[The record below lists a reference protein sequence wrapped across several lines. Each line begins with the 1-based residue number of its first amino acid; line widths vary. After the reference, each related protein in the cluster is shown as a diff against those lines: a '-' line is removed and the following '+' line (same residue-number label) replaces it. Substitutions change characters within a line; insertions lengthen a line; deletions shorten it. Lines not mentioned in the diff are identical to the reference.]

1 MEEEPMTRYRNLVFK
16 GGGVRGIAYLGA
28 LKYLYERGFM
38 AKIERVAGTSA
49 GAITALGVALYPSD
63 FAQFKTMADSL
74 DYRRVPAE
82 NDERTHTLE
91 NKRLVALTERYRD
104 LAIFKNFQCSMRLL
118 QEKGWYSSAYLYQW
132 LRSVI
137 AERFTVTKEAY
148 TFADFN
154 NPNIHKDGQAFPLL
168 YITGTDITNRTPRLF
183 SLETTPDMEVAL
195 AVRISMSIP
204 LFFEAVQYQ
213 YPGTDEEQCY
223 VDGGLMWNYP
233 IDMFDDEKYAKRLS
247 TGVNEET
254 LGLFLYSSKK
264 KTRYKPVKSMID
276 YMEALFESISLVQEQ
291 LVIRTEKNYSRT
303 IFIDDCGIEATD
315 FDIERGDARYNS
327 LFESGYAAASKF
339 FESQTPW
346 SKFFTAL
353 KDRFEW
359 KE

>member
-1 MEEEPMTRYRNLVFK
+1 MVRYRNLVFK

-28 LKYLYERGFM
+28 LKYLYEHGLM
-38 AKIERVAGTSA
+38 STIERVAGTSA
-49 GAITALGVALYPSD
+49 GAITALGVTLCPSD
-63 FAQFKTMADSL
+63 FAQFKTMADGL
-74 DYRRVPAE
+74 DYRKIPAE
-82 NDERTHTLE
+82 NDVRTHTIE
-91 NKRLVALTERYRD
+91 SKSIAALTEFYRD
-104 LAIFKNFQCSMRLL
+104 LSPFKNIQCTIRLL
-118 QEKGWYSSAYLYQW
+118 QDKGWYSSAYLYQW

-137 AERFTVTKEAY
+137 AERFTVTKEKY
-148 TFADFN
+148 TFEDFN
-154 NPNIHKDGQAFPLL
+154 TPKIHKDGQAFPLL
-168 YITGTDITNRTPRLF
+168 YITGTDLTNRLPRLF

-233 IDMFDDEKYAKRLS
+233 VDIFDDERYAKKLS
-247 TGVNEET
+247 DGVNEET
-254 LGLFLYSSKK
+254 LGLFLYSSEK
-264 KTRYKPVKSMID
+264 KTHYEPIKSMVD
-276 YMEALFESISLVQEQ
+276 YMEALFETISLVQEH

-315 FDIERGDARYNS
+315 FDIELGDARYTS
-327 LFESGYAAASKF
+327 LFDSGYSAASKF
-339 FESQTPW
+339 FETRTPW

-353 KDRFEW
+353 KERFGW